1 MTAWDLPLSL
11 EVGGRAYRVNADYR
25 DILDLM
31 ARLNGPEEDERTRLY
46 IALALFYEDLAQMPQ
61 EDYGEAVRRMFWFI
75 NGGRDEAPARSPR
88 SSTGSRTAVSS
99 WRT

>member
-46 IALALFYEDLAQMPQ
+46 IALALFY
-61 EDYGEAVRRMFWFI
+61 
-75 NGGRDEAPARSPR
+75 
-88 SSTGSRTAVSS
+88 
-99 WRT
+99 